1 MGCRHAFFMSYD
13 INCFDVYSDL
23 YIFVDMNEESIN
35 SGKKVWSN
43 ICTRLSL
50 EEKAKVL
57 GKAAVDGMNPNELL
71 KYLIRDYMGNESSI
85 QNKKRVE
92 TIIEVE
98 KIVKVPEY
106 LSEDLKDLLR
116 RLVNTLKHT
125 EIQRDN
131 HHKACMSLKSRAG
144 KLADYQR
151 VSMMNDSFY
160 DSKMSDDL
168 NTEVERIIAR
178 YEDIRE

>member
-1 MGCRHAFFMSYD
+1 
-13 INCFDVYSDL
+13 
-23 YIFVDMNEESIN
+23 MNEEIRN
-35 SGKKVWSN
+35 TGKKVWSN

-57 GKAAVDGMNPNELL
+57 GKAADDGMNPNELL

-92 TIIEVE
+92 TIVEVE

-106 LSEDLKDLLR
+106 LSEDLKQLLR
-116 RLVNTLKHT
+116 KLVNTLKHA

-131 HHKACMSLKSRAG
+131 YHRECMGLKSRAG
-144 KLADYQR
+144 KLADFER
-151 VSMMNDSFY
+151 VSMMNESFY
-160 DSKMSDDL
+160 DSKLSDNL

-178 YEDIRE
+178 YEDKRE